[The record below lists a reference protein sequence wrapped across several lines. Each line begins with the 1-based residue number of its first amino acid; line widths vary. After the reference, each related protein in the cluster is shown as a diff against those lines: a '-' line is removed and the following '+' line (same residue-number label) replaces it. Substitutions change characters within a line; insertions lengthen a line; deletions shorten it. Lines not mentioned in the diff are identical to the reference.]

1 MLPAWSKRL
10 AAAVAS
16 LAAGACLA
24 LASGCAGQSF
34 KLRAPFEKTAG
45 GFWYRADCRGPCDLH
60 SDAAER
66 ERLRALDATVKRERA
81 CAAGYVIDN
90 REPLAVTRT
99 ALPDIVV
106 YEGRCKD

>member
-1 MLPAWSKRL
+1 MPLGRAERSAL
-10 AAAVAS
+10 AAV
-16 LAAGACLA
+16 LLAGACLA
-24 LASGCAGQSF
+24 LATGCAGQSF

-60 SDAAER
+60 GDTAER
-66 ERLRALDATVKRERA
+66 ERLRALDEAVRRERA
-81 CAAGYVIDN
+81 CPAGYVIDK